1 MTTPEDEKLL
11 ELQARYQ
18 RAAHAMQTGVAHEMN
33 REPGPTAPKHLR
45 VGVNS
50 ALVSH
55 GALVRLLLQK
65 GLITEVEYMEACCE
79 GMEDEVRAYEER
91 LHRLF
96 GGGPTKITLL

>member
-1 MTTPEDEKLL
+1 MTTKDEKLQ
-11 ELQARYQ
+11 ELRARYS
-18 RAAHAMQTGVAHEMN
+18 RAAHAMQTGVAHELPVDPSSGN
-33 REPGPTAPKHLR
+33 PKHLR

-65 GLITEVEYMEACCE
+65 GLITEVEYMEALCE
-79 GMEDEVRAYEER
+79 GMEDEVRRYEE
-91 LHRLF
+91 LIHTLF